1 MRTDLQ
7 AIRSIE
13 ARLGH
18 RETRR
23 IVVLTGARQ
32 TGKTTLAQSLFRDL
46 RYVNLDAIEDRE
58 ALRAVHT
65 AAWDQAVGPAV
76 LDEAQ
81 KEPSI
86 FEKVKWAF
94 DAGRID
100 LTVLLGSSR
109 ILLLDNVKETL
120 AGRAFIYDLWPLMA
134 CELRSIGAETCPVPL
149 LDALLAAPD
158 GLLPILSEQP
168 EVLLGEEEATR
179 RAATDH
185 LALWGGMPG
194 LLPLDDEDR
203 REWLRSYQQTFL
215 ERDLMDLVRLRDLQ
229 PFRTLQQLAM
239 LRTGGLL
246 SYSELARD
254 AGIAV
259 ATVRRYLEY
268 LRLSYQVVL
277 LRPWRTNLTSTVIK
291 SPKLYWTDLGL
302 LRQTTMQWGATTGPL
317 FETLVVTE
325 IHKWIST
332 SARAAELFFYRTRS
346 GMEVDLLIQTERGI
360 LAIEVK
366 QRGPA
371 RPTDTRPLRA
381 LAAHLGSRWRGGIVV
396 NGGAHLRRLDPDHDI
411 WEIPIHRLL

>member
-1 MRTDLQ
+1 MRTNLQ
-7 AIRSIE
+7 AKRYIE
-13 ARLGH
+13 TRLGH
-18 RETRR
+18 QETRR

-46 RYVNLDAIEDRE
+46 RYVNLDAIEDRT
-58 ALRAVHT
+58 ALRAIHT
-65 AAWDQAVGPAV
+65 AAWDQAVGAAV

-109 ILLLDNVKETL
+109 FLLLDNVKETL

-134 CELRSIGAETCPVPL
+134 CELRSIGAEACPAPL
-149 LDALLAAPD
+149 LDALLASPG
-158 GLLPILSEQP
+158 GLSPILDQQP
-168 EVLLGEEEATR
+168 EVLLGDEEATR

-194 LLPLDDEDR
+194 LLPLSDDDR

-215 ERDLMDLVRLRDLQ
+215 ERDLTDLVRLRDLQ

-277 LRPWRTNLTSTVIK
+277 LRPWRANLTSTVVK

-302 LRQTTMQWGATTGPL
+302 LRQTTMQWGPTTGPL

-332 SARAAELFFYRTRS
+332 AARTAEPFFYRTRS
-346 GMEVDLLIQTERGI
+346 GMEVDLLIRTEHGVI
-360 LAIEVK
+360 AMEIK
-366 QRGPA
+366 QRGSS
-371 RPTDTRPLRA
+371 RPSDTRPLRA
-381 LAAHLGSRWRGGIVV
+381 LAAHLGSAWRGGIVV
-396 NGGAHLRRLDPDHDI
+396 TGGTHLRRLDADSDI